1 MRSVSLCDPQC
12 FKLRAAFVVSA
23 APQSLA
29 VNSVRMAL
37 ISIEDL
43 AGLDDEQVDDE
54 IPDSAEPMDE
64 EEQERMYAHWQAV
77 GRTHHVS
84 VPREMRGPIEEM
96 TRRNQSSE
104 REPVPSVTVSRH
116 EKLGEV
122 LYEERVYPPGKWA
135 CVSKADMLYE
145 QSISNAFMKLMR
157 FICKENSTG
166 RYLGMSVPI
175 VNEITMAEDGTNFMK
190 DVLTAYY
197 LPAEFQAR
205 PPEPSDPD
213 IRIVQRDAIRVIA
226 RVFYGTTT
234 EETISRQISILWELL
249 GSSEDVLRDR
259 YMVAAYE
266 NPGVPQRR
274 NEIWFIRRGS

>member
-1 MRSVSLCDPQC
+1 
-12 FKLRAAFVVSA
+12 
-23 APQSLA
+23 
-29 VNSVRMAL
+29 MAL

-43 AGLDDEQVDDE
+43 AGLDDEQVDDD
-54 IPDSAEPMDE
+54 ITDSAEPMDE
-64 EEQERMYAHWQAV
+64 EEEDRMYAHWQAV

-84 VPREMRGPIEEM
+84 VPREMRGPIQEM
-96 TRRNQSSE
+96 TRRNQTSE

-135 CVSKADMLYE
+135 CVSKADTLYE

-166 RYLGMSVPI
+166 RYLGMTVPV

-205 PPEPSDPD
+205 PPEPTDPD
-213 IRIVQRDAIRVIA
+213 IRIVHRDAIRVIA

-234 EETISRQISILWELL
+234 EETISRQISSLWELL
-249 GSSEDVLRDR
+249 GSSEDVLQDR
-259 YMVAAYE
+259 YMVAVYE

>member
-1 MRSVSLCDPQC
+1 
-12 FKLRAAFVVSA
+12 
-23 APQSLA
+23 
-29 VNSVRMAL
+29 MAL

-43 AGLDDEQVDDE
+43 DGLDDD
-54 IPDSAEPMDE
+54 ITDSSEPMDE
-64 EEQERMYAHWQAV
+64 EEQDRMHTHWQAV
-77 GRTHHVS
+77 GRTHQVS
-84 VPREMRGPIEEM
+84 VPRDEGPIEEM
-96 TRRNQSSE
+96 TRRNQTSE
-104 REPVPSVTVSRH
+104 REQVPSVTISRH

-122 LYEERVYPPGKWA
+122 LYEERLYPPGKWA
-135 CVSKADMLYE
+135 RVSKADMLYE

-166 RYLGMSVPI
+166 RYLGMSVPV
-175 VNEITMAEDGTNFMK
+175 VNEIKMADDGTNFMK

-205 PPEPSDPD
+205 PPEPTDPD
-213 IRIVQRDAIRVIA
+213 IRIVHRDAIRVIA

-259 YMVAAYE
+259 YMVAVYE

-274 NEIWFIRRGS
+274 NEIWFVRRGP